1 MDELFEL
8 LVKTFGR
15 FLAYV
20 IKEIIF
26 EILFRGPGY
35 LITRTYRST
44 DEIDIDHIDVIL
56 WSIVFWVAVGGGLYW
71 YFNR

>member
-8 LVKTFGR
+8 LVKTVGR

-20 IKEIIF
+20 FKEIIF

-35 LITRTYRST
+35 LITRTYRSA

-56 WSIVFWVAVGGGLYW
+56 WSIVFWVTVGGGLYW